1 MMEVSTKQRLAVA
14 VPLAAATYYLYT
26 KSKTKVVDPT
36 VVPYAE
42 AGMLE
47 TIRKL
52 SGPEAP
58 FWMIET
64 ARKLGQMVYKM
75 NLPLAGGTYIVGDT
89 DLVLKILQ
97 DKTTDKPEAL
107 YSVFSKV
114 TGGIP
119 NIFTSTNNDYWKFV
133 RKSTAHAFSRNEV
146 GRMISIAKDK
156 AEEWMKELDR
166 MIEKDQSFDPAMAM
180 TKVTFDVILSAAF
193 EYIPL
198 PQEYDAFVESLEIC
212 LREFSY
218 KQSTNPLR
226 ATFGMFIPEVRQA
239 MREAEKIQAFAQRIL
254 DHYRANPNKS
264 SNNTLIRLI
273 CENPGFPSDRHR
285 IGEIV
290 TFLIAGHD
298 TTGYTISNTLILL
311 AKHPDVA
318 KKLRTELNKV
328 TDPKEWSNVDYYRC
342 VMKESTRCLPVGAT
356 GSIRIT
362 GREFVC
368 NNGQVI
374 PKGANVF
381 MPQFVPYQNG
391 TVFPDPDAFSPDRW
405 MNATKAMNDTII
417 PFSMGSRNCVGQ
429 ALAKAEMDALIP
441 LLVTKFDFMIEEEGT
456 PDYFLTLKIAG
467 AKLKAKRVSA

>member
-1 MMEVSTKQRLAVA
+1 MGVSAQQTLAVA
-14 VPLAAATYYLYT
+14 VPLAAATYYLLVYT
-26 KSKTKVVDPT
+26 KNKSKAVDPT
-36 VVPYAE
+36 VVPCAE

-64 ARKLGQMVYKM
+64 ARKLGQFVYKM
-75 NLPLAGGTYIVGDT
+75 NLPLAGGTYVVGDT
-89 DLVLKILQ
+89 DLVLKILH

-107 YSVFSKV
+107 YSVFSKI
-114 TGGIP
+114 TGGLS
-119 NIFTSTNNDYWKFV
+119 NIFTSTNNDYWKLV
-133 RKSTAHAFSRNEV
+133 RKSTAHAFSKNEV
-146 GRMISIAKDK
+146 GRMISIAKDT
-156 AEEWMKELDR
+156 ADEWMKELDQ
-166 MIEKDQSFDPAMAM
+166 MIAKDQSFDPAMAM

-193 EYIPL
+193 EYTPK
-198 PQEYDAFVESLEIC
+198 PQEYDDFVESLEIC

-239 MREAEKIQAFAQRIL
+239 MREAEKVQAFARHL
-254 DHYRANPNKS
+254 LEHYRANPNKS

-290 TFLIAGHD
+290 TFLVAGHD
-298 TTGYTISNTLILL
+298 TTGYSISNTLILL
-311 AKHPDVA
+311 AKHPDIA
-318 KKLRTELNKV
+318 RKLRTELNKV
-328 TDPKEWSNVDYYRC
+328 TDPKEWSNVDYYRF
-342 VMKESTRCLPVGAT
+342 VMKESTRCLPVAAT

-362 GREFVC
+362 GRDFKYKE
-368 NNGQVI
+368 QVI

-381 MPQFVPYQNG
+381 MPQYVPYQNG
-391 TVFPDPDAFSPDRW
+391 TIFKDPDAFNPDRW
-405 MNATKAMNDTII
+405 MNATKAMNETLI
-417 PFSMGSRNCVGQ
+417 PFSMGNRNCVGQ

-441 LLVTKFDFMIEEEGT
+441 LLVTKFDFIIEEEGS